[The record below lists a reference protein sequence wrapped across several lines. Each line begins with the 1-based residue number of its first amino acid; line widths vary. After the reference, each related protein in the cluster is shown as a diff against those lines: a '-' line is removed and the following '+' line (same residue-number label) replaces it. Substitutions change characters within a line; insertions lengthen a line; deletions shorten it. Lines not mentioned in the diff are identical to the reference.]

1 MAAQFVTGL
10 DIGFSSIK
18 AVVLSH
24 KGKQPRL
31 LSLGSIKSPQ
41 PGMNSD
47 ADIDLENVAKVIKT
61 LLTQIKAPSKDVVVA
76 LPENKV
82 FTRVISDLPF
92 LKDDELGP
100 AIRYSAEEFIPL
112 PADQVNLNW
121 QVIYRSKE
129 KNQTQ
134 VFIVASPKSVV
145 NKYLK
150 VISFADFKPI
160 ALETEVIAATR
171 ALVGNNPFSPTT
183 LIIQLGATTTD
194 FAVVSKSIILL
205 TRSIATGGYALTRA
219 MVQYLNFEVTQA
231 EEYKKTYGMLED
243 QLGGK
248 VYQVLKPLVDM
259 IVTEA
264 YRVIQSFQTNYP
276 QNPIKRIVLTG
287 GGAKLPGLVVY
298 FAHTLGMEVQEADPW
313 YFVAKDPNIQNKL
326 ITQGSHYAVAVGL
339 ALRNQ

>member
-24 KGKQPRL
+24 KDKQPRL
-31 LSLGSIKSPQ
+31 ISLGSIKAPQ
-41 PGMNSD
+41 PGLNSD
-47 ADIDLENVAKVIKT
+47 ADIDLEDVGKIIKT
-61 LLTQIKAPSKDVVVA
+61 LLTQIKAPTKDVVVA
-76 LPENKV
+76 LPESKV

-92 LKDDELGP
+92 LKDDEL
-100 AIRYSAEEFIPL
+100 ASSIRYSAEEFIPL

-134 VFIVASPKSVV
+134 VFVVASPKNIV

-150 VISFADFKPI
+150 VIAFAALKPI

-183 LIIQLGATTTD
+183 LIVQLGSTTTD

-231 EEYKKTYGMLED
+231 EEYKKTYGMLQD
-243 QLGGK
+243 QLSGK
-248 VYQVLKPLVDM
+248 VYQVLKPLVEM

-264 YRVIQSFQTNYP
+264 HRVIQSFQTNYP
-276 QNPIKRIVLTG
+276 QNLIKRIVLTG

-298 FAHTLGMEVQEADPW
+298 FANTLGMEVQEADPW
-313 YFVAKDPNIQNKL
+313 SFVAHDPNIQDKL
-326 ITQGSHYAVAVGL
+326 ITQGSNYAVAVGL